1 MAIISERA
9 KVELQLQT
17 DIEMLLVIED
27 RVRGRTFNSIIRHA
41 TANNKYMKF
50 MIKLKNCHILNIET

>member
-1 MAIISERA
+1 
-9 KVELQLQT
+9 
-17 DIEMLLVIED
+17 MLLVIED